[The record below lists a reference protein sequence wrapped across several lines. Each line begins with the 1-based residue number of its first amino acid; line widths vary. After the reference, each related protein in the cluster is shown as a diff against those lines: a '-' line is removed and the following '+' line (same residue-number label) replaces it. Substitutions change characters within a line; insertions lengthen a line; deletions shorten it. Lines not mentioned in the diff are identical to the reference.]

1 MTSNFS
7 RGLPMGPA
15 TTESSSMVGYI
26 KGRTSSDVITYPND
40 FKPVSAS
47 NVYAGTLVFQNRK
60 NASATTTRSRGVVLK
75 RPKIGGD
82 NLPAVQAN
90 FYKAKAS
97 DNTELVFTGVTYDA
111 SEDGTMSHNTHLY
124 NETGISILQT
134 GIVNVYCDEDVAEG
148 ARFGDT
154 VYWVPEPCKTQHRG
168 LPDDFRPVKLK
179 LGASNKSS
187 GKPWVEKET
196 TRPVAFV
203 NRNVVYNAFMDKKYN
218 NYEYEWFS
226 KIRGNQNLSVY
237 YSNLEFVTYVIGEHL
252 VSEEMLKN
260 SEFLKKAK
268 DLGINK
274 KDIKKHFMYDPV
286 RGEAI
291 DNTWKNINSDKA
303 KILSGNI
310 GTEADPIA
318 PPEWLVDYVKNP
330 SKTDAGF
337 AKESVV
343 QTGSKEEYSS
353 GNNKDF
359 TNIVGVIMKS
369 YPTKAVIQVMLV
381 GDIQF
386 GPGNITDPKSYFP
399 LRLPVS
405 IPIPRNPVYIRV
417 FCESHLWTQ
426 GMLMF
431 RNTGDN
437 LITKYDI
444 QKNPLITVTPFIKE
458 NVANQI
464 KDKSP
469 NLEKFRLVGVARDIS
484 PEFHGTPSAGH
495 HIEEH
500 PDHITNMMID
510 GHTTIIAHPMDVK
523 DVMVNDTV
531 MWSFKDAKKIDYPE
545 PLKSFLDERG
555 YVLPRVVKFDGE
567 HFDRI
572 IGKVSEKY
580 GGHEARLEVLLT
592 FTRGQQGFLT
602 KTIEDTVLFD
612 AIKNDIAAA
621 NAAAKEAYD
630 AVTAAAAATA
640 ANDNDELSKTAVG
653 AAQKSMAAAD
663 AAKHLRDTRD
673 ALKNALDNNIITDG
687 SNLETAKNA
696 ANTTDEEAN
705 KAKTAAITAY
715 NKISNNGVKE
725 KTKKDINFILPGTI

>member
-26 KGRTSSDVITYPND
+26 KGRTSSDVITYPGD
-40 FKPVSAS
+40 VKPVSAS

-90 FYKAKAS
+90 FYKAEADK
-97 DNTELVFTGVTYDA
+97 NKELVFTGVTYDA
-111 SEDGTMSHNTHLY
+111 SEDGTMSRNTHLY

-134 GIVNVYCDEDVAEG
+134 GIVNVYCDEDVSNG

-154 VYWVPEPCKTQHRG
+154 VYWVPEPCETQHRG

-179 LGASNKSS
+179 LGASNKI
-187 GKPWVEKET
+187 GNKPWVEKET
-196 TRPVAFV
+196 LRPVTFADRDKVYDAFMKKKYTEFDPKWYT
-203 NRNVVYNAFMDKKYN
+203 NLETPGDLQENAF
-218 NYEYEWFS
+218 
-226 KIRGNQNLSVY
+226 
-237 YSNLEFVTYVIGEHL
+237 FVTYVIGEHL

-260 SEFLKKAK
+260 SEFIKKAK
-268 DLGINK
+268 DLGIGK
-274 KDIKKHFMYDPV
+274 KDIRKHFMYDPAK
-286 RGEAI
+286 GKAI
-291 DNTWKNINSDKA
+291 DKTWKSLIDDKNTAGQTAA
-303 KILSGNI
+303 KESILSGNI
-310 GTEADPIA
+310 GTDAEPIA

-330 SKTDAGF
+330 GKTDAGF
-337 AKESVV
+337 AKESVI
-343 QTGSKEEYSS
+343 QTGSDGTTGAKE
-353 GNNKDF
+353 DF
-359 TNIVGVIMKS
+359 QNIVGVVMKS

-386 GPGNITDPKSYFP
+386 GPGGITSPKGYFP

-431 RNTGDN
+431 RKTGSK
-437 LITKYDI
+437 LVTKYDI
-444 QKNPLITVTPFIKE
+444 QRNPLITVTPFLPYK
-458 NVANQI
+458 VDPPTMM
-464 KDKSP
+464 DKGGTFIIDTTDATRGVII
-469 NLEKFRLVGVARDIS
+469 EDFRLVGVARDIS
-484 PEFHGTPSAGH
+484 PEFHGSPSAGH

-531 MWSFKDAKKIDYPE
+531 MWSFKDADKIDYPE
-545 PLKSFLDERG
+545 PLKSFLTANNR
-555 YVLPRVVKFDGE
+555 VLPRVVKFDGI
-567 HFDRI
+567 HFNRI

-602 KTIEDTVLFD
+602 
-612 AIKNDIAAA
+612 
-621 NAAAKEAYD
+621 
-630 AVTAAAAATA
+630 
-640 ANDNDELSKTAVG
+640 
-653 AAQKSMAAAD
+653 QKLQSSGG
-663 AAKHLRDTRD
+663 
-673 ALKNALDNNIITDG
+673 TDG
-687 SNLETAKNA
+687 KPL
-696 ANTTDEEAN
+696 
-705 KAKTAAITAY
+705 
-715 NKISNNGVKE
+715 
-725 KTKKDINFILPGTI
+725 F